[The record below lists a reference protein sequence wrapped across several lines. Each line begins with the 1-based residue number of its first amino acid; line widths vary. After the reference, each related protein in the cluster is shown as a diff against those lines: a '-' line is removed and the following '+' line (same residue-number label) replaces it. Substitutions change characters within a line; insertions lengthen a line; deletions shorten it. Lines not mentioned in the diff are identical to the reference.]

1 MRFRTV
7 GYVERGEDFPRFVIA
22 AHHEQ
27 RAEGQPAA
35 AATYPPPR
43 APLEVRRSW
52 ARLIRQVDEVD
63 SLVCPRCGGTMRVIA
78 VIEQPAVIGRILD
91 RFRIA
96 APTRAE
102 RPSNRCGFRF
112 IGSDWRVQ
120 PAAHREAR
128 SRTRYLLPSRPPFLW
143 RNRSRQ
149 PVTRTMRPSKVWLYG
164 LSIPGAT
171 KKFSPSG

>member
-7 GYVERGEDFPRFVIA
+7 GYVERGEDFPRFVTA
-22 AHHEQ
+22 ARHEQ

-91 RFRIA
+91 RFPHRGANAGRAPLEPVWVPVYRIGLA
-96 APTRAE
+96 CSVR
-102 RPSNRCGFRF
+102 G
-112 IGSDWRVQ
+112 GS
-120 PAAHREAR
+120 
-128 SRTRYLLPSRPPFLW
+128 
-143 RNRSRQ
+143 
-149 PVTRTMRPSKVWLYG
+149 
-164 LSIPGAT
+164 
-171 KKFSPSG
+171 